1 MPRLHPAPAFNP
13 ALLPSDF
20 CLLTSAFCPSYLSS
34 LFSYDCPLF
43 LAPSSCEGS
52 AHDLSPFF
60 SCYCALFLAPSACE
74 GCACDLSPLLS
85 VNCALFCAM
94 EPTQLLSHQS
104 LPHSFPCNGGVGA
117 ILAVRDLKFH
127 LKCSL
132 TTATSSDCA
141 TISTLVLFTPSLEG
155 AVRLRHAYGRRSYRR
170 LRSCRRDSGACLKR
184 QIVNGQQLTF
194 GARGIFFE
202 LSETVN
208 CKPWTVDFLTLA
220 FPVADVQPAGT
231 VALAARHL
239 AVLPTG
245 LARWTN
251 LPVGLVRRTA
261 NHSGTPFADSNLGAL
276 TVNHLRGVG
285 NGSAAGAYGHGLW
298 LEFSFLVGRRCFL
311 VSHDARNQLQVCKLA
326 GSDSSVSRKWTA

>member
-104 LPHSFPCNGGVGA
+104 LPHSFLCNGGVGA

-132 TTATSSDCA
+132 TTAT
-141 TISTLVLFTPSLEG
+141 
-155 AVRLRHAYGRRSYRR
+155 
-170 LRSCRRDSGACLKR
+170 
-184 QIVNGQQLTF
+184 
-194 GARGIFFE
+194 
-202 LSETVN
+202 
-208 CKPWTVDFLTLA
+208 
-220 FPVADVQPAGT
+220 
-231 VALAARHL
+231 
-239 AVLPTG
+239 
-245 LARWTN
+245 
-251 LPVGLVRRTA
+251 
-261 NHSGTPFADSNLGAL
+261 
-276 TVNHLRGVG
+276 
-285 NGSAAGAYGHGLW
+285 
-298 LEFSFLVGRRCFL
+298 
-311 VSHDARNQLQVCKLA
+311 
-326 GSDSSVSRKWTA
+326 